1 MNWYTVKYTQPQSS
15 VVIGWL
21 ASEYISLEEQ
31 NKWDLVV
38 SHQISFKRISLSKC
52 IRFFRYKTFE

>member
-31 NKWDLVV
+31 SKWDLVV
-38 SHQISFKRISLSKC
+38 SHKISFKHISLSKC
-52 IRFFRYKTFE
+52 I